1 MAYKILQLSDIHLGS
16 DYEGNLDT
24 EKQWKAV
31 LKDAKSNDGSYD
43 AVIITG
49 DLLDDK
55 VSVDPANNAKSG
67 KELNEVGKLGK
78 YMEIL
83 DAAKSLCGS
92 SGKLLVTPGNH
103 DNRKLLAKAA
113 VSVGVEHASED
124 MFDNPGEHI
133 QFAHVGSRT
142 IVLIDS
148 GNGEPY
154 KAIAELAYMANR
166 NKDWKRDMTMI
177 FTHKP
182 FKSPNLYHRFMK
194 DNMLPIDVC
203 HHVIQY
209 ASEYFCGHLHHYAS
223 VHARLADNDFCM
235 TVAPG
240 IQCQID
246 PYSAKCNAVPLPGY
260 LTIKFNNYDSI
271 VEKRIHIVENWQEL
285 AEQN

>member
-1 MAYKILQLSDIHLGS
+1 MAYNILQLSDIHLGS

-31 LKDAKSNDGSYD
+31 LKDAKINDGYD

-49 DLLDDK
+49 DLMDDA
-55 VSVDPANNAKSG
+55 VCVDPASNAKSG
-67 KELNEVGKLGK
+67 NGLTEDGKLGK

-83 DAAKSLCGS
+83 NDAKSLCSHG
-92 SGKLLVTPGNH
+92 GKLLVTPGNH

-113 VSVGVEHASED
+113 VSMGLDNARED
-124 MFDNPGEHI
+124 MFDNPGENI

-166 NKDWKRDMTMI
+166 NEDWKRDLTMI

-182 FKSPNLYHRFMK
+182 FQSPNLYHRFMK
-194 DNMLPIDVC
+194 DKMLPTDIC

-223 VHARLADNDFCM
+223 VHARLADNEFCM

-260 LTIKFNNYDSI
+260 LTVEFGYYGSGI
-271 VEKRIHIVENWQEL
+271 EKRIHIVENWQEL
-285 AEQN
+285 AE

>member
-1 MAYKILQLSDIHLGS
+1 MAYNILQLSDIHLGS

-31 LKDAKSNDGSYD
+31 LKDASINGGYD

-49 DLLDDK
+49 DLMDDA
-55 VSVDPANNAKSG
+55 VCVDPASNAKSG
-67 KELNEVGKLGK
+67 KVLTEDGKLGK

-83 DAAKSLCGS
+83 NDAKSLCAP

-113 VSVGVEHASED
+113 VSMGLDNARED
-124 MFDNPGEHI
+124 MFDNPGENI
-133 QFAHVGSRT
+133 QYASVGSKA

-154 KAIAELAYMANR
+154 KAIAELAYKANR
-166 NKDWKRDMTMI
+166 DKEWKRDNTMI

-194 DNMLPIDVC
+194 DNMLPIDIC
-203 HHVIQY
+203 HHAIQY

-260 LTIKFNNYDSI
+260 LTIKFNYNESI
-271 VEKRIHIVENWQEL
+271 VEKRIHFVENWQDL